1 MHKLLFHAG
10 YLGQGCLLYRA
21 STRPVRKRSIME
33 YFGSRKVR
41 PPNAHPHQLFGFL
54 FAALAGFDDAAF
66 SEKNFLELGPPF
78 WLAAEQEFQIH
89 SKVLEFFLL
98 GSLHD
103 RLGLGV
109 FFQRDTLF
117 VPADGLGLL
126 DQGRAHA
133 SEGACFLGQFVWRL
147 VILVETHDYNAP

>member
-1 MHKLLFHAG
+1 MSAAYPAMALSTSIANNTLDKANPNILFVA
-10 YLGQGCLLYRA
+10 
-21 STRPVRKRSIME
+21 RSFIGV
-33 YFGSRKVR
+33 FKAVLTSSQVL
-41 PPNAHPHQLFGFL
+41 LFGFL

-66 SEKNFLELGPPF
+66 SEKNFLELSLPL

-117 VPADGLGLL
+117 VPADGLGLI

-147 VILVETHDYNAP
+147 VILVETHDYHAP